1 MIKLAIRR
9 VKPEEEN
16 TLRQWLEELSRRQ
29 GEVRETFAREGVRH
43 EQAYLLKTQDG
54 PVLIYAMEA
63 RDHEQAAAAFQA
75 STLSIDEQHKRVMA
89 RVLAGKADAELLYE
103 CVLDT

>member
-9 VKPEEEN
+9 VKREEEN

-29 GEVRETFAREGVRH
+29 SEVRETFA
-43 EQAYLLKTQDG
+43 
-54 PVLIYAMEA
+54 
-63 RDHEQAAAAFQA
+63 
-75 STLSIDEQHKRVMA
+75 RVMA

-103 CVLDT
+103 CTLDT